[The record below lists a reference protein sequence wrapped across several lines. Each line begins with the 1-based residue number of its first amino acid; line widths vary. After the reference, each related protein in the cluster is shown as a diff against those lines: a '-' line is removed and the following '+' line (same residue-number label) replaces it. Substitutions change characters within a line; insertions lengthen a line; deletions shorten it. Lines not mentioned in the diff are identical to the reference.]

1 MKKNIDIGKTNIMKN
16 TISALFLTMTLS
28 STAMI
33 ATTYAEDSATPAKA
47 DAGSPVVSV
56 FQAQKKPIAASLIVT
71 GSFAAGELVLVSPQV
86 EGLAITDILAEEGD
100 VVKKD
105 QVLAKLSSSS
115 TDIKIIQT
123 QATMAKNDTA
133 IKQAQN
139 QINQSNIN
147 NDRAQADLNRTKKL
161 RSTGV
166 ATVEQFD
173 QRQAAADLTFAQL
186 QAAELS
192 LESAKADRLGLD
204 AQMQDLQL
212 QKSRTEIKAPV
223 DGFVSRRT
231 AQVGGIASAS
241 KDAMFNI
248 VANSTMKLLAEV
260 AESDLPKVQIGQKA
274 TIVVN
279 GMAKPI
285 QGVVKLISP
294 EVNETTRIGIAHI
307 RVEEGTKIPL
317 GSFGRATIALAA
329 SDGVVLPLTAVTFG
343 EDGPTVQI
351 VENGKVSVRKV
362 ITGLVSTSE
371 IEITDGLKE
380 GESVVAR
387 AGTFVRDGDMV
398 TVVKLSDAAQ

>member
-1 MKKNIDIGKTNIMKN
+1 MKN
-16 TISALFLTMTLS
+16 SFSALFV
-28 STAMI
+28 TALLMGTGPMMI
-33 ATTYAEDSATPAKA
+33 ANAEDAPAV

-56 FQAQKKPIAASLIVT
+56 FEAHKKPIAASLTVT
-71 GSFAAGELVLVSPQV
+71 GSFAAGELVLVTPQV
-86 EGLAITDILAEEGD
+86 EGLAITEILAEEGD
-100 VVKKD
+100 IVKKG
-105 QVLAKLSSSS
+105 QVLAKLDGSS
-115 TDIKIIQT
+115 TDIKILQT
-123 QATMAKNDTA
+123 KANMAKNDTS

-139 QINQSNIN
+139 QIAQAKIN
-147 NDRAQADLNRTKKL
+147 DDRAQADLNRTKKL

-173 QRQAAADLTFAQL
+173 QRQAAADLTNAQL
-186 QAAELS
+186 QAGNLS

-204 AQMQDLQL
+204 ATMKDLQL

-223 DGFVSRRT
+223 DGFISRRT

-241 KDAMFNI
+241 KEAMFNI
-248 VANSTMKLLAEV
+248 VQESTLKLLAEV

-279 GMAKPI
+279 GIAKPV
-285 QGVVKLISP
+285 QGEVKLIGR

-307 RVEEGTKIPL
+307 KVLEDTKIPI

-351 VENGKVSVRKV
+351 VENNKVKVRKV
-362 ITGLVSTSE
+362 ITGLVSTTE

-387 AGTFVRDGDMV
+387 AGTFVRDGDTV
-398 TVVKLSDAAQ
+398 TVVKTANAAQ

>member
-1 MKKNIDIGKTNIMKN
+1 MKN
-16 TISALFLTMTLS
+16 SILALFLATVLS
-28 STAMI
+28 ATAMI
-33 ATTYAEDSATPAKA
+33 GSARADDAAVAPAKSN
-47 DAGSPVVSV
+47 AGNPVVTV
-56 FQAQKKPIAASLIVT
+56 FLAQKKPIAASLIVT
-71 GSFAAGELVLVSPQV
+71 GSFAAGELVLVSPQI
-86 EGLAITDILAEEGD
+86 EGLAITDILSEEGD
-100 VVKKD
+100 IVKKD

-115 TDIKIIQT
+115 TDIKIVQT
-123 QATMAKNDTA
+123 QASIAKNDTA

-139 QINQSNIN
+139 QIDQAKIS

-173 QRQAAADLTFAQL
+173 QRQAAADLTNSQL
-186 QAAELS
+186 LAAELA
-192 LESAKADRLGLD
+192 LDSAKADRLGLD

-212 QKSRTEIKAPV
+212 QKSRTEIKAPI
-223 DGFVSRRT
+223 DGFISRRT
-231 AQVGGIASAS
+231 AQVGGIASAG

-248 VANSTMKLLAEV
+248 VANSTIKLLAEV

-285 QGVVKLISP
+285 EGVVKLISP

-307 RVEEGTKIPL
+307 RVQEGIKIPL

-398 TVVKLSDAAQ
+398 TAVKLTDAAQ

>member
-1 MKKNIDIGKTNIMKN
+1 MNRPKGKKNKMKN
-16 TISALFLTMTLS
+16 SFSALFV
-28 STAMI
+28 TALLMGTGPMMI
-33 ATTYAEDSATPAKA
+33 ANAEDAPAV

-56 FQAQKKPIAASLIVT
+56 FEAHKKPIAASLTVT
-71 GSFAAGELVLVSPQV
+71 GSFAAGELVLVTPQV
-86 EGLAITDILAEEGD
+86 EGLAITEILAEEGD
-100 VVKKD
+100 IVKKG
-105 QVLAKLSSSS
+105 QVLAKLDGSS
-115 TDIKIIQT
+115 TDIKILQT
-123 QATMAKNDTA
+123 KANMAKNDTS

-139 QINQSNIN
+139 QIAQAKIN
-147 NDRAQADLNRTKKL
+147 DDRAQADLNRTKKL

-173 QRQAAADLTFAQL
+173 QRQAAADLTNAQL
-186 QAAELS
+186 QAGNLS

-204 AQMQDLQL
+204 ATMKDLQL

-223 DGFVSRRT
+223 DGFISRRT

-241 KDAMFNI
+241 KEAMFNI
-248 VANSTMKLLAEV
+248 VQESTLKLLAEV

-279 GMAKPI
+279 GIAKPV
-285 QGVVKLISP
+285 QGEVKLIGR

-307 RVEEGTKIPL
+307 KVLEDTKIPI

-351 VENGKVSVRKV
+351 VENNKVKVRKV
-362 ITGLVSTSE
+362 ITGLVSTTE

-387 AGTFVRDGDMV
+387 AGTFVRDGDTV
-398 TVVKLSDAAQ
+398 TVVKTANAAQ

>member
-1 MKKNIDIGKTNIMKN
+1 MMKN
-16 TISALFLTMTLS
+16 TISALFLAAVLS
-28 STAMI
+28 STAMT
-33 ATTYAEDSATPAKA
+33 ATVRADDAAVAPAKT
-47 DAGSPVVSV
+47 DAGNPVVTV
-56 FQAQKKPIAASLIVT
+56 FLAQKKPIAANLIVT
-71 GSFAAGELVLVSPQV
+71 GSFAAGELVLVTPQV

-100 VVKKD
+100 IVKKD
-105 QVLAKLSSSS
+105 QILAKLSASSI
-115 TDIKIIQT
+115 DIKILQT
-123 QATMAKNDTA
+123 QANIAKNEVA
-133 IKQAQN
+133 IKQANN
-139 QINQSNIN
+139 QIEQAKIN
-147 NDRAQADLNRTKKL
+147 NDRAQSDLNRTKKL

-173 QRQAAADLTFAQL
+173 QRQAAADLTNMQS
-186 QAAELS
+186 QAAELTLVS
-192 LESAKADRLGLD
+192 SQADRLGFD

-212 QKSRTEIKAPV
+212 QKSRTEIKSPV

-231 AQVGGIASAS
+231 AQIGGIASAS

-351 VENGKVSVRKV
+351 VENSKVSVRKV

-387 AGTFVRDGDMV
+387 AGTFVRDGDTV
-398 TVVKLSDAAQ
+398 TAVKLSDAAQ

>member
-1 MKKNIDIGKTNIMKN
+1 MKKSV
-16 TISALFLTMTLS
+16 SALFITALLM
-28 STAMI
+28 STAPMMI
-33 ATTYAEDSATPAKA
+33 AHADDVAAPAV
-47 DAGSPVVSV
+47 DAGSPVVTV
-56 FQAQKKPIAASLIVT
+56 FEARKKPIAASLTVT
-71 GSFAAGELVLVSPQV
+71 GSFAAGELVLVTPQV

-100 VVKKD
+100 IVKKG
-105 QVLAKLSSSS
+105 QVLAKLDGAS
-115 TDIKIIQT
+115 TEIKILQT
-123 QATMAKNDTA
+123 KANMAKNDTS

-139 QINQSNIN
+139 QIAQAKIN
-147 NDRAQADLNRTKKL
+147 DDRAEADLNRTKKL

-173 QRQAAADLTFAQL
+173 QRQAAADLTNAQL
-186 QAAELS
+186 QAGTLS
-192 LESAKADRLGLD
+192 LDSAKADRLGLD
-204 AQMQDLQL
+204 ATMKDLQL

-223 DGFVSRRT
+223 DGFISRRT

-248 VANSTMKLLAEV
+248 VQESTLKLLAEV

-279 GMAKPI
+279 GIAKPV
-285 QGVVKLISP
+285 QGEVKLIGR

-307 RVEEGTKIPL
+307 KVLEDTKIPI
-317 GSFGRATIALAA
+317 GSFGRATISLAA

-343 EDGPTVQI
+343 EDGPTVQV
-351 VENGKVSVRKV
+351 VENNKVKVRKV
-362 ITGLVSTSE
+362 ITGLVSTTE

-387 AGTFVRDGDMV
+387 AGTFVRDGDTV
-398 TVVKLSDAAQ
+398 TVVKTANAAQ

>member
-1 MKKNIDIGKTNIMKN
+1 
-16 TISALFLTMTLS
+16 MT
-28 STAMI
+28 ADVR
-33 ATTYAEDSATPAKA
+33 ADDAAVAPAKTG
-47 DAGSPVVSV
+47 AGNPVVTV
-56 FQAQKKPIAASLIVT
+56 FLAQKKPIAANLIVT

-100 VVKKD
+100 AVKKD
-105 QVLAKLSSSS
+105 QVLAKLSASSI
-115 TDIKIIQT
+115 DIKILQT
-123 QATMAKNDTA
+123 QATIAKNDTS
-133 IKQAQN
+133 IKQANN
-139 QINQSNIN
+139 QIEQAKIN

-173 QRQAAADLTFAQL
+173 QRQAAADLTNAQF
-186 QAAELS
+186 QSAELALDS
-192 LESAKADRLGLD
+192 SKGDRLGLD

-223 DGFVSRRT
+223 DGFISRRT

-248 VANSTMKLLAEV
+248 VANSTIKLLAEV
-260 AESDLPKVQIGQKA
+260 AESDLPKVHIGQKA

-279 GMAKPI
+279 GMSKAI
-285 QGVVKLISP
+285 NGEVKLIGR

-351 VENGKVSVRKV
+351 VENSKVTVRKV

-371 IEITDGLKE
+371 IEITNGLKE

-387 AGTFVRDGDMV
+387 AGTFVRDGDTV
-398 TVVKLSDAAQ
+398 TAVKLTDPAQ

>member
-1 MKKNIDIGKTNIMKN
+1 MKN
-16 TISALFLTMTLS
+16 SILALFLAAVLS
-28 STAMI
+28 STAMT
-33 ATTYAEDSATPAKA
+33 ADVRADDAAVAPAKTG
-47 DAGSPVVSV
+47 AGNPVVTV
-56 FQAQKKPIAASLIVT
+56 FLAQKKPIAANLIVT

-100 VVKKD
+100 AVKKD
-105 QVLAKLSSSS
+105 QVLAKLSASSI
-115 TDIKIIQT
+115 DIKILQT
-123 QATMAKNDTA
+123 QATIAKNDTS
-133 IKQAQN
+133 IKQANN
-139 QINQSNIN
+139 QIEQAKIN

-173 QRQAAADLTFAQL
+173 QRQAAADLTNAQF
-186 QAAELS
+186 QSAELALDS
-192 LESAKADRLGLD
+192 SKGDRLGLD

-223 DGFVSRRT
+223 DGFISRRT

-248 VANSTMKLLAEV
+248 VANSTIKLLAEV
-260 AESDLPKVQIGQKA
+260 AESDLPKVHIGQKA

-279 GMAKPI
+279 GMSKAI
-285 QGVVKLISP
+285 NGEVKLIGR

-307 RVEEGTKIPL
+307 RVEEGAKIPL

-351 VENGKVSVRKV
+351 VENSKVTVRKV

-371 IEITDGLKE
+371 IEITNGLKE

-387 AGTFVRDGDMV
+387 AGTFVRDGDTV
-398 TVVKLSDAAQ
+398 TAVKLTDPAQ